1 MLTLFMSIAGGV
13 SWEDAIAPLMA
24 ISTVPMLGMWRDV
37 AVLGVRIP
45 VPSRKHPKTTMTLED
60 PHFQ

>member
-24 ISTVPMLGMWRDV
+24 ISTVPGGRGCWDV
-37 AVLGVRIP
+37 AVLGVGIP
-45 VPSRKHPKTTMTLED
+45 LQVMELKASMKT
-60 PHFQ
+60 